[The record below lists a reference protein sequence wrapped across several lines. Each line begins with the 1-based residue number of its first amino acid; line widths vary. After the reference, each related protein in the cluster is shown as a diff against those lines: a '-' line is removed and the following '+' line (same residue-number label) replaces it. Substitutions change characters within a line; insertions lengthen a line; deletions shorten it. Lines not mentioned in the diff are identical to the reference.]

1 MVGMASALDTGDNAR
16 GRVLQ
21 VTVCNHPS
29 TCLIEST
36 PKGTIHMLLELSVS
50 VKGKHDRVADPSLD
64 INRIVDASG
73 LHYKTTGRGTVL
85 EGSWEQL
92 MAVAKKCH
100 DEVLKKNDQFVTH
113 MKAVDKKCG
122 GSLAPSPCSGKEL
135 EEVLEDEGE
144 WLML

>member
-1 MVGMASALDTGDNAR
+1 
-16 GRVLQ
+16 
-21 VTVCNHPS
+21 
-29 TCLIEST
+29 
-36 PKGTIHMLLELSVS
+36 MLLELSVS
-50 VKGKHDRVADPSLD
+50 VKGKHLDAGDPGGQM
-64 INRIVDASG
+64 NKIVDASG
-73 LHYKTTGRGTVL
+73 LHYKTTGKAMVL

-113 MKAVDKKCG
+113 MKAVDKKG
-122 GSLAPSPCSGKEL
+122 CSGQSAPAGCGKQL